1 MKLNNDSTVVLSLK
15 LFVICLFVAL
25 GLSSLNYITKDTIA
39 AQTKKQKDDA
49 MARIITNSEEFKAV
63 NDEETVYA
71 ALKDGETV
79 GYCVNVVS
87 PKGYGGNIELM
98 IGFDSEYKVLGI
110 EYISMAET
118 PGLGMNAKTD
128 SAFNGQFL
136 GKEAFSDDE
145 LQAMTGATVTSKAVN
160 YGVNLASDMI
170 KEALK

>member
-1 MKLNNDSTVVLSLK
+1 MKLDNNSTIVLSLK

-39 AQTKKQKDDA
+39 AQVKKQKDDA
-49 MARIITNSEEFKAV
+49 MARIITNSTQFNAL
-63 NDEETVYA
+63 NNEETVYE
-71 ALKDGETV
+71 ALNNGETV
-79 GYCVNVVS
+79 GYCVNVIS
-87 PKGYGGNIELM
+87 PKGYGGNIEMM
-98 IGFDSEYKVLGI
+98 IGFDSEFKVLGI

-128 SAFNGQFL
+128 SAFNGQFM
-136 GKEAFSDDE
+136 GKQAFSDDD
-145 LQAMTGATVTSKAVN
+145 LRAMTGATITSKAVN

>member
-1 MKLNNDSTVVLSLK
+1 MKLNNDHTLVLSLK

-39 AQTKKQKDDA
+39 SQVKKQKDEA
-49 MARIITNSEEFKAV
+49 MARIVTEGTEFKAI
-63 NDEETVYA
+63 NAEETVYE
-71 ALKDGETV
+71 ALKDGKTA
-79 GYCVNVVS
+79 GYCVNVIS
-87 PKGYGGNIELM
+87 PKGYGGNIEMM
-98 IGFDSEYKVLGI
+98 IGFDVDYKVLGI

-128 SAFNGQFL
+128 VSFNGQFV
-136 GKEAFSDDE
+136 GKEAFPDEE
-145 LQAMTGATVTSKAVN
+145 LQAITGATVTSKAVN

>member
-39 AQTKKQKDDA
+39 AQVKKQKDDA
-49 MARIITNSEEFKAV
+49 MSRIITNSDEFKAL
-63 NDEETVYA
+63 NSEETIYE
-71 ALKDGETV
+71 ALKNGEVT

-87 PKGYGGNIELM
+87 PKGYGGNIEMM
-98 IGFDSEYKVLGI
+98 IGFDSEYKVIGI

-128 SAFNGQFL
+128 EKFNGQFFQ
-136 GKEAFSDDE
+136 KTAFPDEE
-145 LQAMTGATVTSKAVN
+145 LQAMTGATITSKAVN

-170 KEALK
+170 KGALK